1 MLRAGEVF
9 AGYVIERQLGRGGMG
24 SVYLARH
31 PRLPRRIALKLLST
45 ELHTNDEMRARF
57 EREAELVAQLDHP
70 NIVAVYDRGVDD
82 GIRWISMQYVDGID
96 AGALD
101 PRSVDPQRAVDI
113 IAATAKALDYA
124 HAVGVLHRDVKPA
137 NILLAHPTA
146 GQDERVL
153 LTDFGI
159 ARLRDDAHQLTRTGM
174 FAATL
179 AYASPEQLSAT
190 TVDHC
195 SDQYA
200 LACTLF
206 WLLSGTAPFIAD
218 NPAAIIAGH
227 LHQPPPAIH
236 TRNPNLPSAMDAVL
250 TKALAKHPAERF
262 DSCSELATAARR
274 ALTGATRGV
283 ADAKPSH
290 QAPTGHAP
298 PTVPQPWVPPGG
310 PQAKSSAGTQELVPG
325 DDARQ
330 EESGKSAH
338 PLAPGM
344 RTQRDEL
351 REYAHGSAA
360 STGPA
365 EFDASSQPRA
375 PGGRTRQVESSDFG
389 PGSAPGEQT
398 RQVESSDSGT
408 GAPPPEHTQQEQ
420 SSGPASGLAAGER
433 TRQQERTESGRASVF
448 GERISTAA
456 GQREQRAAVGE
467 GASETGVE
475 RRPGRTARNAGF
487 AGAAVVAVA
496 AIVAGILWANAGSSS
511 DTESS
516 GRGAPRTIDW
526 AGAVAPGT
534 AGSPRGVEPLTQI
547 DALGKEVGK
556 PGAASTPAGD
566 GKARCVPV
574 TIATT
579 AVFTGPNAGAG
590 RSADG
595 GVKLAIDQFAKA
607 NPGCPVALREFDIAG
622 GAQAAAGVA
631 AQIVSDPS
639 IVALIG
645 PVFSAETQAAGEIFD
660 QTGLPF
666 LTPSATDPALS
677 TNGWRTFF
685 RGLAADDA
693 QGTALA
699 KYLVNTARFRKICV
713 IQDKNGYGRSLAGS
727 AVSSLGSAASPNCA
741 ADIAQGDRD
750 FTTVAADVV
759 AAEPDAIF
767 YSGFH
772 EEAATLLQQLRRAG
786 VTAPFVSAESTVTPD
801 FVAQAGDS
809 AAGAILSCSCG
820 PVVAQFASDYQ
831 TLNGHAPGPSSAEAY
846 DLTTIVLKG
855 IADGHTNR
863 ADLVDYLRGYDGTG
877 LARTYRWSATGELAA
892 PHTWLYKVD

>member
-57 EREAELVAQLDHP
+57 EREAELVARLDHP

-101 PRSVDPQRAVDI
+101 PRSVNPQRAVDI
-113 IAATAKALDYA
+113 IAETAKALDYA

-190 TVDHC
+190 PVDPR

-206 WLLSGTAPFIAD
+206 WLLSGTAPFAAD

-227 LHQPPPAIH
+227 LHQPPPSIH
-236 TRNPNLPSAMDAVL
+236 TRNPNLPPAMAAVL
-250 TKALAKHPAERF
+250 TKAMAKQPADRF
-262 DSCSELATAARR
+262 GSCSELATAARR
-274 ALTGATRGV
+274 ALTGATGV
-283 ADAKPSH
+283 AGAKPS
-290 QAPTGHAP
+290 PESEPSTRHAP

-310 PQAKSSAGTQELVPG
+310 RRAKPSEGAQEPVPG
-325 DDARQ
+325 
-330 EESGKSAH
+330 EPS
-338 PLAPGM
+338 
-344 RTQRDEL
+344 QR
-351 REYAHGSAA
+351 
-360 STGPA
+360 
-365 EFDASSQPRA
+365 
-375 PGGRTRQVESSDFG
+375 
-389 PGSAPGEQT
+389 
-398 RQVESSDSGT
+398 
-408 GAPPPEHTQQEQ
+408 EQ
-420 SSGPASGLAAGER
+420 SSGLASGLAEGER
-433 TRQQERTESGRASVF
+433 TRQQERTETRPESAY
-448 GERISTAA
+448 GERISPAVDH
-456 GQREQRAAVGE
+456 RDQRAGTAEDAPGTD
-467 GASETGVE
+467 AD
-475 RRPGRTARNAGF
+475 RRPDRTARNAGI
-487 AGAAVVAVA
+487 AGAAVVTVA

-511 DTESS
+511 NSPAS
-516 GRGAPRTIDW
+516 FGPGVPQTIDW
-526 AGAVAPGT
+526 AGAIAPGT
-534 AGSPRGVEPLTQI
+534 AGAPRGVEPLTQI

-566 GKARCVPV
+566 GKARCAPV

-595 GVKLAIDQFAKA
+595 GVKLAIDQFTKA

-631 AQIVSDPS
+631 AQIVNDPS

-645 PVFSAETQAAGEIFD
+645 PVFSAETQAAGQIFND
-660 QTGLPF
+660 AGLPF

-750 FTTVAADVV
+750 FTTVAADVI

-767 YSGFH
+767 YSGFS
-772 EEAATLLQQLRRAG
+772 EEAAALLQQLRRAG

-831 TLNGHAPGPSSAEAY
+831 ALNGHTPGPSSAEAY

-855 IADGHTNR
+855 IAGGRTSR
-863 ADLVDYLRGYDGTG
+863 ADLVDYLRDYDGTG
-877 LARTYRWSATGELAA
+877 LARTYRWSTTGELAA
-892 PHTWLYKVD
+892 PHTWLYKVN

>member
-57 EREAELVAQLDHP
+57 EREAELVARLDHP

-113 IAATAKALDYA
+113 IAETAKALDYA

-190 TVDHC
+190 PVDHR

-206 WLLSGTAPFIAD
+206 WLLSGTAPFTAD

-227 LHQPPPAIH
+227 LHQPPPPIH
-236 TRNPNLPSAMDAVL
+236 TRNPNLPPAMDAVL
-250 TKALAKHPAERF
+250 TKALAKHPADRF

-274 ALTGATRGV
+274 ALTGAIGGATG
-283 ADAKPSH
+283 AKFDQERRAPSDH
-290 QAPTGHAP
+290 PSTGHAP
-298 PTVPQPWVPPGG
+298 PTVPRPWIPPGG
-310 PQAKSSAGTQELVPG
+310 QTKSSDDPHEL
-325 DDARQ
+325 
-330 EESGKSAH
+330 
-338 PLAPGM
+338 
-344 RTQRDEL
+344 
-351 REYAHGSAA
+351 
-360 STGPA
+360 
-365 EFDASSQPRA
+365 ASSEHA
-375 PGGRTRQVESSDFG
+375 RQVEPSDFG
-389 PGSAPGEQT
+389 PGAAPGEQT
-398 RQVESSDSGT
+398 RRVEPSDFGT
-408 GAPPPEHTQQEQ
+408 GEPTRREQ
-420 SSGPASGLAAGER
+420 SSGLAAGER
-433 TRQQERTESGRASVF
+433 TRQEERTESGRRSAFS
-448 GERISTAA
+448 ERISPAA
-456 GQREQRAAVGE
+456 DRHELPAGASE
-467 GASETGVE
+467 GASGTEVE

-487 AGAAVVAVA
+487 AGAAVVVVAAVA
-496 AIVAGILWANAGSSS
+496 AGILWANAGSSN
-511 DTESS
+511 TPAAS
-516 GRGAPRTIDW
+516 GPGASRTIDW
-526 AGAVAPGT
+526 AGAVGPGT
-534 AGSPRGVEPLTQI
+534 ADAPRGVEPLTQI

-566 GKARCVPV
+566 GKARCAPV

-595 GVKLAIDQFAKA
+595 GVKLAIDQFTKA

-631 AQIVSDPS
+631 AQIVNDPS

-645 PVFSAETQAAGEIFD
+645 PVFSTETQAAGQIFD
-660 QTGLPF
+660 KAGLPF

-713 IQDKNGYGRSLAGS
+713 IQDKTGYGSSLAGS

-741 ADIAQGDRD
+741 AHIAQGDRD
-750 FTTVAADVV
+750 FATLTADIV

-767 YSGFH
+767 YSGFP
-772 EEAATLLQQLRRAG
+772 EAAAALLQQLRRAG

-820 PVVAQFASDYQ
+820 PVVAQFASDYE

-855 IADGHTNR
+855 IAAGRTNR
-863 ADLVDYLRGYDGTG
+863 ADLVDYLRSYDGPG
-877 LARTYRWSATGELAA
+877 LARTYRWSTTGELAA
-892 PHTWLYKVD
+892 PQTWLYKVN